1 MIIETKQATHFNYFV
16 VFLLLLMLIFCY
28 WYDQKNRVAFA
39 GSYKVEFGHTQIS
52 VSKTDTSMLKTA
64 CINPWCRTS

>member
-16 VFLLLLMLIFCY
+16 VFSLLLMLIFCY